1 MIWEIL
7 NEIFETKID
16 QKMLEGIFHQILLD
30 DKIGKTNKGIEIFS
44 KFHKQF
50 INKNLLDFEAYFNL
64 Q

>member
-1 MIWEIL
+1 
-7 NEIFETKID
+7 
-16 QKMLEGIFHQILLD
+16 MLKGIFHQILLD